1 MPINQALLL
10 CSVILSGLILLD
22 ESKFYSWSELM
33 QLVASSMI
41 VILGIYVLTLKQSS
55 IVQVQDTTQD

>member
-22 ESKFYSWSELM
+22 ESQFYSWGELM